1 MGGKG
6 KAMLDNTLTRW
17 ALVRS
22 VAAAGGGVRARPAAD
37 RLLCGGKGGIGT
49 WYGFNESSN
58 EPSTLEINGDGAWLF
73 NGAYAADGEWSETDG
88 GTVVLSAP
96 LVSVALRVEG
106 EGDRR
111 TLVFAGEDP
120 SRGNAPEISKSTFYA
135 TEEARDAQAEVEND

>member
-1 MGGKG
+1 
-6 KAMLDNTLTRW
+6 MLENTLTRR

-22 VAAAGGGVRARPAAD
+22 VAAAGAAFALAP
-37 RLLCGGKGGIGT
+37 LLTACSAEEKGTIGT

-58 EPSTLEINGDGAWLF
+58 EPSTLEINGDGTWLF

-96 LVSVALRVEG
+96 LVSVPLRVEW

-135 TEEARDAQAEVEND
+135 TEEARDARAGVEND

>member
-1 MGGKG
+1 
-6 KAMLDNTLTRW
+6 MLENTLTRR

-22 VAAAGGGVRARPAAD
+22 VAAAGAASALAP
-37 RLLCGGKGGIGT
+37 LLTACSAEEKGAIGT

-58 EPSTLEINGDGAWLF
+58 EPPTLEINGDGTWLF

-96 LVSVALRVEG
+96 LVSVPLRVEG

-135 TEEARDAQAEVEND
+135 TEKARDARAGVEND